1 MWIEILINHASL
13 KIQKG
18 VSATVCYSQTD
29 LWLETM
35 LKIECSLIF
44 FFKYLC
50 SKRVFYLCRKISQ
63 GSFRQR
69 HRDKGFW
76 LLLLL
81 EYKLVLPLLC
91 NELLGRDVS
100 GTLDGMWR
108 VNVQKWQS
116 GISHANVQ
124 SGRDNLLRT
133 FKFFK
138 RYEYFTF
145 SVFCF

>member
-13 KIQKG
+13 KIQKRCICNG
-18 VSATVCYSQTD
+18 
-29 LWLETM
+29 M
-35 LKIECSLIF
+35 LFPNWFMIRDNVKNRMQFDF

-63 GSFRQR
+63 GSLRQR

-124 SGRDNLLRT
+124 SGSDNLLRT
-133 FKFFK
+133 F
-138 RYEYFTF
+138 
-145 SVFCF
+145 

>member
-1 MWIEILINHASL
+1 MNRNINQSRFTYNTKTCICNGL
-13 KIQKG
+13 LFSNWFMIGDKVKNRMQF
-18 VSATVCYSQTD
+18 D
-29 LWLETM
+29 
-35 LKIECSLIF
+35 F

-116 GISHANVQ
+116 RISHANVQ

-133 FKFFK
+133 F
-138 RYEYFTF
+138 
-145 SVFCF
+145 